1 MNIWISG
8 CGETGAQL
16 AKTLDELG
24 SQVSVVDRDPAAAD
38 ALSEDFG
45 GMFTTGVP
53 IDQDT
58 LKHAGIEGCDVVV
71 AVTKDDNTNLMV
83 AQIAR
88 DLFGVPKVISRV
100 SDPRRE
106 EVFSSFGLST
116 VCPTILTA
124 ASIAGMLEDEG
135 GHKEQ
140 ITFGGTKVIFEE
152 MPIDRQYI
160 GEYAEAIELPKGN
173 VLLGVLSQGGK
184 LRLRGEGMQTVIR
197 EGDSLIVSHIMA

>member
-1 MNIWISG
+1 MNILIIG
-8 CGETGAQL
+8 CGDTGAQL
-16 AKTLDELG
+16 ANTLDELG

-45 GMFTTGVP
+45 GMFTTGVA

-106 EVFSSFGLST
+106 EV
-116 VCPTILTA
+116 
-124 ASIAGMLEDEG
+124 
-135 GHKEQ
+135 
-140 ITFGGTKVIFEE
+140 
-152 MPIDRQYI
+152 
-160 GEYAEAIELPKGN
+160 
-173 VLLGVLSQGGK
+173 
-184 LRLRGEGMQTVIR
+184 
-197 EGDSLIVSHIMA
+197 

>member
-1 MNIWISG
+1 MVG
-8 CGETGAQL
+8 
-16 AKTLDELG
+16 
-24 SQVSVVDRDPAAAD
+24 RDPAAAD